1 MLEEGLETKS
11 KGAPKTTDK
20 STTNKKKSSAMF
32 CKPYFKDK
40 DQKVFTVDVGLME
53 EIRIV
58 NCMWWIRRDLQLLL
72 TNNNTVHMLLVF
84 KYWLNNVKVEY
95 MYYRLFF
102 SGVFLGGCYL
112 CSKL

>member
-40 DQKVFTVDVGLME
+40 DQKVFTVDVGFME

-58 NCMWWIRRDLQLLL
+58 NFMWWFRRDLQLLL
-72 TNNNTVHMLLVF
+72 TNNTVHMLLVF

>member
-40 DQKVFTVDVGLME
+40 DQKVFTVDVNG
-53 EIRIV
+53 
-58 NCMWWIRRDLQLLL
+58 RDKNSEFYVMNSERFTIIINKQ
-72 TNNNTVHMLLVF
+72 
-84 KYWLNNVKVEY
+84 
-95 MYYRLFF
+95 
-102 SGVFLGGCYL
+102 
-112 CSKL
+112 

>member
-40 DQKVFTVDVGLME
+40 DQKVFTVDVRVSLSM
-53 EIRIV
+53 R
-58 NCMWWIRRDLQLLL
+58 M
-72 TNNNTVHMLLVF
+72 TS
-84 KYWLNNVKVEY
+84 LNSDN
-95 MYYRLFF
+95 LINI
-102 SGVFLGGCYL
+102 L
-112 CSKL
+112 

>member
-40 DQKVFTVDVGLME
+40 DQKVFTVDVRLTE

-58 NCMWWIRRDLQLLL
+58 NDNFECDEFGEIY
-72 TNNNTVHMLLVF
+72 N
-84 KYWLNNVKVEY
+84 
-95 MYYRLFF
+95 YY
-102 SGVFLGGCYL
+102 
-112 CSKL
+112 

>member
-40 DQKVFTVDVGLME
+40 DQKVFTVDVG
-53 EIRIV
+53 
-58 NCMWWIRRDLQLLL
+58 
-72 TNNNTVHMLLVF
+72 F
-84 KYWLNNVKVEY
+84 KLWK
-95 MYYRLFF
+95 R
-102 SGVFLGGCYL
+102 
-112 CSKL
+112 

>member
-40 DQKVFTVDVGLME
+40 DQKVFTVDVRLTE

-58 NCMWWIRRDLQLLL
+58 NDNFVCDEFWEIY
-72 TNNNTVHMLLVF
+72 N
-84 KYWLNNVKVEY
+84 
-95 MYYRLFF
+95 YY
-102 SGVFLGGCYL
+102 
-112 CSKL
+112 

>member
-40 DQKVFTVDVGLME
+40 DQKVFTVDVRVSLSMRMT
-53 EIRIV
+53 I
-58 NCMWWIRRDLQLLL
+58 
-72 TNNNTVHMLLVF
+72 
-84 KYWLNNVKVEY
+84 LNSDN
-95 MYYRLFF
+95 LINI
-102 SGVFLGGCYL
+102 L
-112 CSKL
+112 

>member
-40 DQKVFTVDVGLME
+40 DQKVLTVDVG
-53 EIRIV
+53 
-58 NCMWWIRRDLQLLL
+58 
-72 TNNNTVHMLLVF
+72 F
-84 KYWLNNVKVEY
+84 KLWK
-95 MYYRLFF
+95 R
-102 SGVFLGGCYL
+102 
-112 CSKL
+112 